1 MAAIHPNDRLLIIDR
16 KLFRDDVT
24 NLFVGVVEEY
34 EEEVVRLRGYSYHIS
49 PYEIGT
55 EKRAGER
62 VRVVSLSCGD
72 IIYVLPRELN
82 VTHVEVRRSPKSLV
96 LSDNQTVT
104 MDLTDC
110 LIKT

>member
-34 EEEVVRLRGYSYHIS
+34 EEGVVRLRGYSYHIN

-62 VRVVSLSCGD
+62 VRVVSVGGGD
-72 IIYVLPRELN
+72 VIYVLPREMN
-82 VTHVEVRRSPKSLV
+82 ITQVEVRRSPKSLI
-96 LSDNQTVT
+96 LSDSQLVT
-104 MDLTDC
+104 MDLTDY
-110 LIKT
+110 LTRT